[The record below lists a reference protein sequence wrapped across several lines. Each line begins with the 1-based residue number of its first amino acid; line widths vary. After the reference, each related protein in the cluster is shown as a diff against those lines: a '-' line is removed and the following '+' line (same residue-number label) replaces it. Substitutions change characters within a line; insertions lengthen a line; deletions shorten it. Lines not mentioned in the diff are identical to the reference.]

1 MRDILFRGKRV
12 DNGEWSHGSLVC
24 WKTGGGVS
32 RYDIFSQ
39 GLGNG
44 VIPSTVGQ
52 YTGLDDKDG
61 RRIFEG
67 DIVKC
72 DLYYTAS
79 RNPQIGLIRTVAFVD
94 GRFVATRDQNK
105 VSCGA
110 NSLGFYSNAEVIG
123 NVHDNPELI
132 MEAK

>member
-1 MRDILFRGKRV
+1 MREILFRGKRV
-12 DNGEWSHGSLVC
+12 DNGKWSYGSLVC
-24 WKTGGGVS
+24 WKTDGGDS
-32 RYDIFSQ
+32 RCDIFSQ

-67 DIVKC
+67 DIIDC
-72 DLYYTAS
+72 
-79 RNPQIGLIRTVAFVD
+79 P
-94 GRFVATRDQNK
+94 RFQCTLV
-105 VSCGA
+105 VSWNNG
-110 NSLGFYSNAEVIG
+110 GFGNFDYWGNDIEVIG
-123 NVHDNPELI
+123 NVHDNPEL